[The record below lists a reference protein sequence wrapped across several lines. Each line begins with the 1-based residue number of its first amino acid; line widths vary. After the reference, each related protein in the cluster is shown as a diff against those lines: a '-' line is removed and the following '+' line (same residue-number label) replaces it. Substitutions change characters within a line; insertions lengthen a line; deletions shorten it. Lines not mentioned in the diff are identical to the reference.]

1 MNCGSKECSI
11 AVVTASES
19 WCSLVPGNLVV
30 SAFNLKIIVTVSS
43 FHSDVWYRLFQGK
56 GLSALHLL
64 TRSLF
69 FCVLWVATN
78 YMLVYALGKLDATA
92 VMALQASSASFVY
105 LLSWVILHEQFVG
118 IRVSIALF
126 VTQ

>member
-1 MNCGSKECSI
+1 MFFLC
-11 AVVTASES
+11 VY
-19 WCSLVPGNLVV
+19 
-30 SAFNLKIIVTVSS
+30 
-43 FHSDVWYRLFQGK
+43 SDVWYRLFQGK

-69 FCVLWVATN
+69 FCVLWVATH

-118 IRVSIALF
+118 IRVSVCSDLQVLQF
-126 VTQ
+126 FL